1 MNDHDLADAA
11 YEVRAREDLVLI
23 SRLFNF
29 CFTLCAGV
37 ILFVAVY
44 VVKFWPS

>member
-11 YEVRAREDLVLI
+11 YEARAKEDLVLI

-29 CFTLCAGV
+29 SFTLCAGV
-37 ILFVAVY
+37 ALLVAAY
-44 VVKFWPS
+44 VVHYWPN